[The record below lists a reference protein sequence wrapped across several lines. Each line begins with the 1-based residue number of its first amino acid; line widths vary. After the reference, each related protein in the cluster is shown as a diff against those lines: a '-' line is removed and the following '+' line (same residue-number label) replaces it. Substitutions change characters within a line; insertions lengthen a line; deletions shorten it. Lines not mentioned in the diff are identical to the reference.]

1 MKRILVLI
9 LALLSAFAFVAC
21 DGENVPPN
29 DPVEGYVFQTQ
40 GVTIQIAAETAPILA
55 SLGKELAYDDS
66 NSCYF
71 TGKDKI
77 YTYAGFE
84 IHTYPTESGDRV
96 NRVVLLDDT
105 VETKEGIRIGSS
117 QADVITAYG
126 EATKK
131 SNDSWDYDMGNVMC
145 LRIFF
150 KNGTVDMI
158 HYLHPQA
165 K

>member
-1 MKRILVLI
+1 MKRILVLVLI
-9 LALLSAFAFVAC
+9 LLSVFALSSC
-21 DGENVPPN
+21 NGESEPPEN
-29 DPVEGYVFQTQ
+29 LGEGYAFKTE

-55 SLGKELAYDDS
+55 SLGKELDYTES

-84 IHTYPTESGDRV
+84 IHTYPTATGDHV

-105 VETKEGIRIGSS
+105 VETEEGIRIGSS
-117 QADVITAYG
+117 KAEVLTAYG
-126 EATKK
+126 EATSK
-131 SNDSWDYDMGNVMC
+131 DVESWDYDVGNTMC

-150 KNGTVDMI
+150 EGETVDLI
-158 HYLHPQA
+158 QYLHPQA